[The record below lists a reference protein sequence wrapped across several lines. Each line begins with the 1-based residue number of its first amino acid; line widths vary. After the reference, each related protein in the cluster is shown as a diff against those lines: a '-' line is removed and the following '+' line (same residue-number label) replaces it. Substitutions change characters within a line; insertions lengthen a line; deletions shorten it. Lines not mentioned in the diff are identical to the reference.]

1 MADDH
6 TDHEE
11 HDSHDV
17 VDEHE
22 GHDDHEGHGQVE
34 SLESRS
40 ESNDKPYGLV
50 FGATLLVNLAAL
62 IGVIFLIPAAQE
74 MKKNTIAVQSFAAGA
89 LIAAACFLILP
100 ESGAL
105 LMVTESAEEHA
116 DHRSLEGDDEREEA
130 HGEISWKFGISIL
143 GGFILPSVIALFFDK
158 SGKDAGGL
166 ENHAAET
173 TGHLEGSTKKTVNV
187 QTGVTLSDEGKDLEK
202 SSETSKESSTEKPGN
217 VQTGVTLSDEGTDLE
232 KSSETS
238 KDDMIRAINYN
249 LCASILLGDGFHNF
263 VDGVFIGISFLYCDR
278 SLSTSIMLATLYHE
292 IAQELA
298 DYFLLTTYGGL
309 SNVMALF
316 LNFASG
322 LFVIFGGL
330 LILAV
335 DISDEG
341 VGSILGVSAGVYF
354 HIAAAECF
362 PRVMEEVNSCR
373 EKRLLSIV
381 AFVTGAVP
389 IGLVLL
395 GHGHCEVGGHDEH

>member
-1 MADDH
+1 MVMSTMADDH

-202 SSETSKESSTEKPGN
+202 SSETSK
-217 VQTGVTLSDEGTDLE
+217 
-232 KSSETS
+232 
-238 KDDMIRAINYN
+238 DDMIRAINYN